1 MLGRIS
7 RRMLGRIF
15 GPRIFGPRI
24 FGTMPSPRLVR
35 RSQRS
40 VAGKAEAERGAVTGA
55 ALDRDRAAVLFE
67 NTPADGQ
74 SESGTAGPGA
84 ESRLEDA
91 RQVLPGDARPGIAR
105 TSMSTPPPS
114 RSSRRSHSM
123 PRIESHPPPG
133 IKRNAFSA
141 RLSST
146 RSEEHTS

>member
-7 RRMLGRIF
+7 RRMLG
-15 GPRIFGPRI
+15 RIFGPRI

-55 ALDRDRAAVLFE
+55 ALARDRAAVLFE

-84 ESRLEDA
+84 E
-91 RQVLPGDARPGIAR
+91 
-105 TSMSTPPPS
+105 
-114 RSSRRSHSM
+114 
-123 PRIESHPPPG
+123 
-133 IKRNAFSA
+133 K
-141 RLSST
+141 RLSAVSRGRTRGILQRST
-146 RSEEHTS
+146 RRGVD